1 MSPYDLLLII
11 ALTGY
16 AVYRQTRRHQ
26 VDGSSRFKLAFIY
39 AGIGILAGGLYLPR
53 TPVEIAV
60 AGASLAL
67 SITVGLLRGRLT
79 RVWAEAGH
87 VYSQGTPLTISL
99 FLGLVLAKVGL
110 GTLAYFARAGQHGG
124 IGDVLLMIAIM
135 IAFQAQIVW
144 RRAGRL
150 PLPAASSPAK
160 APAHV

>member
-16 AVYRQTRRHQ
+16 AIYRQTQRHQ
-26 VDGSSRFKLAFIY
+26 VNGSSRFKLAFVY

-53 TPVEIAV
+53 TPVEITV

-67 SITVGLLRGRLT
+67 SVTVGLLRGRLT
-79 RVWAEAGH
+79 RIWAEAGH
-87 VYSQGTPLTISL
+87 VYSQGTPVTVCL
-99 FLGLVLAKVGL
+99 FLGLVLAKFGL
-110 GTLAYFARAGQHGG
+110 GTLAYFTHAGRHGG

-135 IAFQAQIVW
+135 IAFQAQIIW
-144 RRAGRL
+144 RRARRL
-150 PLPAASSPAK
+150 PLPVVPSPVE